1 MGGGPTEGWVRFFMY
16 VLFHA
21 SGQGPSQTPSPLPV
35 IKLGGRAGISARSW
49 EESQGEDTGKSALS
63 WRGRIP
69 TLRLASRGQLWPALV
84 LPLAHLSASL
94 YPQGGVCRDRDM
106 FPPFFSPIIL
116 HFSFTF
122 ETPDDVSPRGP
133 RSGARVEAES
143 PLRFSAER
151 KVCTCTRVQ
160 LRGSILLRIQSLSAG
175 GPLTLA
181 CLTLSLVSNGK
192 PGSQSVHTFRTRDLL

>member
-35 IKLGGRAGISARSW
+35 IKLGGRAGISEHSW
-49 EESQGEDTGKSALS
+49 EESQGEDTGKLALS

-69 TLRLASRGQLWPALV
+69 TSRPASVASCGQPWSFPWLTSLPAFTPREESV
-84 LPLAHLSASL
+84 GTETCSLPFFPPSSCTSVSL
-94 YPQGGVCRDRDM
+94 LKHQMM
-106 FPPFFSPIIL
+106 FPL
-116 HFSFTF
+116 VDH
-122 ETPDDVSPRGP
+122 VQVLG
-133 RSGARVEAES
+133 VEAES
-143 PLRFSAER
+143 PLQFSAER

-160 LRGSILLRIQSLSAG
+160 LRGSILLQIQSLSAG

-192 PGSQSVHTFRTRDLL
+192 PRSQSVHTFRTRDLL